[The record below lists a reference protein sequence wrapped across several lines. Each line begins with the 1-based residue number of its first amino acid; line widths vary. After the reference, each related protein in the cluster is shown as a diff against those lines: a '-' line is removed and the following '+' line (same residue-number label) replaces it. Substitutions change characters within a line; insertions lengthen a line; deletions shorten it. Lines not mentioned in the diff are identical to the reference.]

1 MEAIRLHAM
10 LSTFACGFAIDKW
23 SRTGLIPRLT
33 DGKFV
38 DRTLSLLIE
47 RRISGRDSL
56 MKMLSQEELNELRK
70 DIAVLG
76 IPDDCQDDLIRLI
89 DSIVI
94 SFVEQAHGLNPVQ
107 ISLSSRANYAFNG
120 DSSHANLR
128 TSTENAA
135 VPIDGESARRD
146 EGPIRQVAP

>member
-1 MEAIRLHAM
+1 
-10 LSTFACGFAIDKW
+10 
-23 SRTGLIPRLT
+23 
-33 DGKFV
+33 
-38 DRTLSLLIE
+38 
-47 RRISGRDSL
+47 

>member
-1 MEAIRLHAM
+1 
-10 LSTFACGFAIDKW
+10 
-23 SRTGLIPRLT
+23 
-33 DGKFV
+33 
-38 DRTLSLLIE
+38 
-47 RRISGRDSL
+47 

-120 DSSHANLR
+120 DSSRAILR
-128 TSTENAA
+128 TSMENEAA
-135 VPIDGESARRD
+135 SLDCESAIRD
-146 EGPIRQVAP
+146 EGRTRQVLP

>member
-56 MKMLSQEELNELRK
+56 MKMLSQEEIMEFRNEIANFDISESRK
-70 DIAVLG
+70 DEIIHFLDAVA
-76 IPDDCQDDLIRLI
+76 
-89 DSIVI
+89 S
-94 SFVEQAHGLNPVQ
+94 SFVQQAFLKSSVQ
-107 ISLSSRANYAFNG
+107 LSLSDRANYAFNG
-120 DSSHANLR
+120 AETRARLPESDVSELVDLDS
-128 TSTENAA
+128 
-135 VPIDGESARRD
+135 
-146 EGPIRQVAP
+146 EGAINTNGPERQLAP